1 MINIIKE
8 TQALSLART
17 PEDRIKG
24 LVAVHNGIFHADD
37 VFFVAALTLEDPFL
51 EVVRTRNPKI
61 VEFAEIVG
69 DVGAINDLG
78 SYRFDHHQKGGAG
91 CRSNGVP
98 YAAFGLL
105 WRHYGLIS
113 SLIGSIL
120 RSWSEEPKLHLEII
134 KLVDESLVQSI
145 DAADCGWRKK
155 IVVQLD
161 DRVMAARYADP
172 DYTYIPGEGMF
183 IVGSEQDLP
192 PIEGKPA
199 PGFSLSAAISA
210 FNPSWSEADQDF
222 DAAFARAVEFAQMV
236 LRRAV
241 VGAAGQVEA
250 KTVVMDALAQVR
262 PDDAILVLNRFC
274 PWQDVVLA
282 EGPNVKL
289 VVFPSETGDWR
300 VQAVPDAP
308 GSFGMRLALPQAWA
322 GLRGAELAAAVR
334 ASGGSIGDTE
344 AVFCHIGRFIGGATT
359 FEGAMQMARA
369 ALPKVAEV
377 SIDLTDLRERA

>member
-17 PEDRIKG
+17 PDRISG
-24 LVAVHNGIFHADD
+24 LVAVHNGVFHADD
-37 VFFVAALTLEDPFL
+37 VFFVAVLTLVSPSL
-51 EVVRTRNPKI
+51 QIVRTRNPKI
-61 VEFAEIVG
+61 VEFAQIVG
-69 DVGAINDLG
+69 DVGGVHDAGQNR
-78 SYRFDHHQKGGAG
+78 YDHHQRGGAG

-98 YAAFGLL
+98 YASFGLL
-105 WRHYGLIS
+105 WSHTGWTGDLV
-113 SLIGSIL
+113 GAVL
-120 RSWSEEPKLHLEII
+120 RVGTQWGQYSAIAR
-134 KLVDESLVQSI
+134 LVDESLVQAV
-145 DAADCGWRKK
+145 DASDCGM
-155 IVVQLD
+155 VDTAVPGS
-161 DRVMAARYADP
+161 VETVPRYS
-172 DYTYIPGEGMF
+172 I
-183 IVGSEQDLP
+183 
-192 PIEGKPA
+192 
-199 PGFSLSAAISA
+199 SAAISA

-262 PDDAILVLNRFC
+262 PDDAIIVLNRFA
-274 PWQDVVLA
+274 PWQDTILA
-282 EGPNVKL
+282 AKSGDRIKL

-308 GSFGMRLALPQAWA
+308 GSFGMRLALPKAWA
-322 GLRGAELAAAVR
+322 GLSGAELAAAVR
-334 ASGGSIGDTE
+334 ASGGSIGDAE

-369 ALPKVAEV
+369 ALPKIAEV
-377 SIDLTDLRERA
+377 AMDLTDLRERA

>member
-17 PEDRIKG
+17 PDRIKG
-24 LVAVHNGIFHADD
+24 LVAVHNGVFHADD
-37 VFFVAALTLEDPFL
+37 VFFVAALTLENPFL
-51 EVVRTRNPKI
+51 EVVRTRNPQI
-61 VEFAEIVG
+61 IEASEFVG

-78 SYRFDHHQKGGAG
+78 SYRFDHHQRGGAG

-113 SLIGSIL
+113 SLIGSIM

-134 KLVDESLVQSI
+134 KLVDESLVQAV
-145 DAADCGWRKK
+145 DASDCGM
-155 IVVQLD
+155 VDTAV
-161 DRVMAARYADP
+161 
-172 DYTYIPGEGMF
+172 IPGVETVPRYS
-183 IVGSEQDLP
+183 I
-192 PIEGKPA
+192 
-199 PGFSLSAAISA
+199 SAAISA
-210 FNPSWSEADQDF
+210 FNPDWSEADQDF

-236 LRRAV
+236 LRRGII
-241 VGAAGQVEA
+241 GAAGQVEA
-250 KTVVMDALAQVR
+250 KAVVRTALSNQGAR
-262 PDDAILVLNRFC
+262 TSMGTAEGEILVLNRFC

-289 VVFPSETGDWR
+289 VVFPSGTGDWR

-334 ASGGSIGDTE
+334 ASGGSIDDTE
-344 AVFCHIGRFIGGATT
+344 AVFCHVGRFIGGATT